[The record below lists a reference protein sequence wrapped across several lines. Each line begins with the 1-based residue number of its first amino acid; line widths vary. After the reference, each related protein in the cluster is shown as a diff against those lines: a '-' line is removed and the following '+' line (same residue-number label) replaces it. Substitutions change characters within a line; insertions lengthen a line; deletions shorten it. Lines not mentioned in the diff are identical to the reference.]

1 MAPFISKLQAQI
13 NALSIRADELVQA
26 AKIIR
31 SQLPHRNHIW
41 INSIASRNLGGDVSL
56 MVKDIRYVEQTG
68 RRRDLTW
75 AHAGDR
81 EGMHRSQNT
90 MGYQVRTWTRMG
102 SSDVSEFD
110 SGSP

>member
-1 MAPFISKLQAQI
+1 
-13 NALSIRADELVQA
+13 
-26 AKIIR
+26 
-31 SQLPHRNHIW
+31 
-41 INSIASRNLGGDVSL
+41 

-81 EGMHRSQNT
+81 EGMRRSQNT

-110 SGSP
+110 SGSL